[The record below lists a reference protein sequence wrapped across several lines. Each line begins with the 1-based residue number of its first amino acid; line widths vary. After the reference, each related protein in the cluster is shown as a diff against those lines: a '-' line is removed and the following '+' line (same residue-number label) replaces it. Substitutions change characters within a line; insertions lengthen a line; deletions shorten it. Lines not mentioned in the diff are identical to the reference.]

1 MQQFT
6 YSIKDPL
13 GIHARPAGLLVKEVQ
28 GYGSKV
34 EIIKDERIVD
44 ASKIMAVMSLGIK
57 CGHTITLQIQGTDEE
72 EEKLEAKKLQDFFE
86 KTL

>member
-6 YSIKDPL
+6 YCIKDPL

-34 EIIKDERIVD
+34 EIIKDDKTVD

-57 CGHTITLQIQGTDEE
+57 CGNTITLKVSGETEE
-72 EEKLEAKKLQDFFE
+72 TEAKKLLEFFQT
-86 KTL
+86 TL

>member
-6 YSIKDPL
+6 YCIKDPL

-28 GYGSKV
+28 GYESKV
-34 EIIKDERIVD
+34 EIIKDDKIVD

-57 CGHTITLQIQGTDEE
+57 CGHTITLKVNGESEE
-72 EEKLEAKKLQDFFE
+72 TEAKKLLEFFQT
-86 KTL
+86 TL